1 VSEAQQLPGWSVG
14 SYVRRDPYWL
24 VAKCRRGSLEVLT
37 ARLPDGR
44 SMLPVFS
51 FEDEATHYLCNG
63 IRGSWQLR
71 PTRAGELVSLLC
83 SLCSKI
89 DLVALDPMSDV
100 ETDVVNAL
108 VSLGRERF
116 VDVLLRREAP
126 APLSPSSS
134 TLPRLA
140 DGGRGVCAHTK
151 GARKYSFHQ
160 VGGASVS

>member
-1 VSEAQQLPGWSVG
+1 MSDAQQLPGWSVV

-51 FEDEATHYLCNG
+51 FEDEATHYLRNG
-63 IRGSWQLR
+63 IRGSWHVRRTQ
-71 PTRAGELVSLLC
+71 AGKLVSLLC

-100 ETDVVNAL
+100 ETDDVNRL

-116 VDVLLRREAP
+116 VDVLLRREAHP
-126 APLSPSSS
+126 PPSPSSS

-140 DGGRGVCAHTK
+140 DGGRGVCARTT
-151 GARKYSFHQ
+151 GAWKYSFH
-160 VGGASVS
+160 

>member
-1 VSEAQQLPGWSVG
+1 MSEAKQLPEWSVG

-24 VAKCRRGSLEVLT
+24 VAKRRRGRLEVLT
-37 ARLPDGR
+37 TALVDGR
-44 SMLPVFS
+44 RVLPVFS
-51 FEDEATHYLCNG
+51 FEGEAALYLRNG
-63 IRGSWQLR
+63 IRGSWQPR

-126 APLSPSSS
+126 TPLSPSSS

-140 DGGRGVCAHTK
+140 DGGRGVCAQTTET
-151 GARKYSFHQ
+151 RKYSFHQ
-160 VGGASVS
+160 VGAASVS